1 MKVTQEISQTVLQL
15 APGSGKTRAFIALA
29 RYCQDLGA
37 PEFDSPQE
45 LARWIRRYFKNLEAI
60 ALNSLEPVIAL
71 VGGVESKL
79 FRSVRRFLLKV
90 LRRVRAHQSFTIKA
104 IITPLRLNP
113 HSLHPIDA
121 TTHWIGLLV

>member
-1 MKVTQEISQTVLQL
+1 MEVTQEMPHTSLRL
-15 APGSGKTRAFIALA
+15 APGSGKTRAFLALA

-45 LARWIRRYFKNLEAI
+45 LARWIRRYFRNLEA
-60 ALNSLEPVIAL
+60 LTLDSLEPVIAL

-90 LRRVRAHQSFTIKA
+90 LQRVRAHQSFTIKA
-104 IITPLRLNP
+104 IVTPLRLNP

-121 TTHWIGLLV
+121 TTQSIGLLV